1 MNHVVVTV
9 GLPGTGKTHSARYLA
24 GLLGAPVASLGDAV
38 RRDARTELEG
48 SVVGREIGNWLY
60 ARFRERGTEP
70 FREWIADAVDDCLPA
85 STVVVD
91 GVRTP
96 VSLSDLRSRAD
107 RVTVVQLTAGFDV
120 RYERISRRNRA
131 GAGQYG
137 PGYLRRRDRR
147 DLEYGLETVLTDEP
161 VDHRIVNEDDR
172 TQLERELD
180 AVVAAIPTT
189 ATETH
194 TEEANT
200 EETHTEETHTEE
212 THREELYGD
221 ESTGDES

>member
-1 MNHVVVTV
+1 MNHAVVTV
-9 GLPGTGKTHSARYLA
+9 GLPGTGKIHSARYLA

-48 SVVGREIGNWLY
+48 AVVGREIGNWLY
-60 ARFRERGTEP
+60 ARFRERGAEP

-96 VSLSDLRSRAD
+96 VSLSDLRSQAD
-107 RVTVVQLTAGFDV
+107 RVTLVKLTAGFDV
-120 RYERISRRNRA
+120 RYERVSRRNRA

-147 DLEYGLETVLTDEP
+147 DLEYGLETLLTDEP
-161 VDHRIVNEDDR
+161 VDHRIVNEADR

-189 ATETH
+189 AAETR
-194 TEEANT
+194 TR
-200 EETHTEETHTEE
+200 ET
-212 THREELYGD
+212 RRDELYGD
-221 ESTGDES
+221 GSTDDES